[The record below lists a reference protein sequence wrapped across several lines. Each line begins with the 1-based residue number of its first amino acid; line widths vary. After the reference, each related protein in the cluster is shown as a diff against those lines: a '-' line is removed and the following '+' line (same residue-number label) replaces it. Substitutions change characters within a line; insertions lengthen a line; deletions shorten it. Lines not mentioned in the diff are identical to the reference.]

1 MMTSFAPITARAV
14 LFDGAA
20 PAVGVD
26 EMAECLRE
34 CHADRLALR
43 CAPVVTGVL
52 RSAAL
57 HELASAVDGL
67 FEVDLGRVMVEGWRR
82 YDRLHR
88 AALRTQGGG
97 VEQVELFEH
106 EITRTC
112 RPRLDVTV
120 DGNHVGELTL
130 ELGITALLQPLIATV
145 RDGMLVAL
153 GPGDCIVTVSI
164 DAPEAGPIM
173 QRKHTFHVATMVY
186 LGRPIPLIAQP
197 APPPTWPTG
206 GVPRHWT
213 PSHPGERQ

>member
-20 PAVGVD
+20 PAAGVG
-26 EMAECLRE
+26 EPAECLRE
-34 CHADRLALR
+34 CNVDQLALR

-57 HELASAVDGL
+57 HELATAVDGL

-82 YDRLHR
+82 YDRLRR
-88 AALRTQGGG
+88 AALRTRGGG

-112 RPRLDVTV
+112 RPHLDVTV
-120 DGNHVGELTL
+120 DGNHVGELAL
-130 ELGITALLQPLIATV
+130 ELCIAALLQPLAATV
-145 RDGMLVAL
+145 RDGMPAAL

-173 QRKHTFHVATMVY
+173 QREHTFHVATMVY
-186 LGRPIPLIAQP
+186 LGRPIPLIAHP
-197 APPPTWPTG
+197 APPPTSPG
-206 GVPRHWT
+206 GDVPR
-213 PSHPGERQ
+213 